1 MQQYSLQKGLL
12 AVTQRSSLMPLRLK
26 RAKGPL
32 FANDF
37 ECCFVKRCRLKSGGR
52 ETREVEPLY
61 SHILLHFKAFCR
73 ADRDEVCHK
82 KDTSFSLALSRTH
95 NLSLSHT
102 QTHTPIHTRTHT
114 HSPTFSGFHSKC
126 NHERRYVE
134 KKRKL
139 CKKIWTD
146 VKKNGKI
153 D

>member
-1 MQQYSLQKGLL
+1 MHQYSLQKVLL
-12 AVTQRSSLMPLRLK
+12 AVTQRSGLMPLRLK

-102 QTHTPIHTRTHT
+102 HKHTHPYTRAHTHTLP
-114 HSPTFSGFHSKC
+114 HSLVFIQNVTMK
-126 NHERRYVE
+126 EDTLR
-134 KKRKL
+134 KKK
-139 CKKIWTD
+139 T
-146 VKKNGKI
+146 VQKNL

>member
-1 MQQYSLQKGLL
+1 MHQYSLQKVLL
-12 AVTQRSSLMPLRLK
+12 AVTQRSGLMPLRLK

-82 KDTSFSLALSRTH
+82 KDTSFSLALSRTQ
-95 NLSLSHT
+95 T
-102 QTHTPIHTRTHT
+102 QTHTPTLTHTHTHT
-114 HSPTFSGFHSKC
+114 HSLHSKC

-146 VKKNGKI
+146 VKKNRTI
-153 D
+153 N